1 MPSKT
6 SQFRETHRTVPRPRI
21 LLCPQ
26 FTEVEWTIAPLLAEW
41 AEVATFDAPGVGDE
55 PLPSDDPKD
64 FDRQLVVQRGLRELD
79 ELAWDSYF
87 VVGDAWGT
95 ATAARVAAARPEP
108 VLGLALGHACLDYAG
123 EGARPAV
130 NKEVMAAMTQLL
142 RSDYDS
148 FVRYGMTQFTQ
159 GGFDEA
165 TSERIVARF
174 PPMEFASQVWEE
186 NTTRP
191 DPIGEI
197 LSSLDVPILLVKH
210 EGCLVFTDEGYEDAV
225 RALPEARRTSVSRSP
240 SASDEFATALRD
252 FCESV
257 ID

>member
-1 MPSKT
+1 
-6 SQFRETHRTVPRPRI
+6 VPRPRI

-26 FTEVEWTIAPLLAEW
+26 FTEVEWTIAPQLAEW

-55 PLPSDDPKD
+55 PMPAGDPKD
-64 FDRQLVVQRGLRELD
+64 FDRELVVERALRELD
-79 ELAWDSYF
+79 ELRWDSYF

-95 ATAARVAAARPEP
+95 ATAARVAAARTEP
-108 VLGLALGHACLDYAG
+108 VLGLALGHATLGYEA

-130 NKEVMAAMTQLL
+130 NKEVTAAMTQLL

-159 GGFDEA
+159 GGFDEE
-165 TSERIVARF
+165 TSKRIVARF
-174 PPMEFASQVWEE
+174 PPMEIASQVWEA
-186 NTTRP
+186 NTKRP
-191 DPIGEI
+191 EPMAEL
-197 LSSLDVPILLVKH
+197 LSQLQVPILLVKH

-225 RALPEARRTSVSRSP
+225 RALPEARRTSVGSAP
-240 SASDEFATALRD
+240 SASDEFAAALRD

-257 ID
+257 PS